1 MRTLFAAVGCGVV
14 CLTTPA
20 SATAAP
26 VKHCGDSPQGGVYDI
41 KAKNLSC
48 RKARKMALGWYHRGR
63 PMPAHFTC
71 RLSSGPKPARCHHGR
86 RSFSFIFSE

>member
-1 MRTLFAAVGCGVV
+1 MRALVGVAAICLVV
-14 CLTTPA
+14 LVPSTTA
-20 SATAAP
+20 MAAP

-48 RKARKMALGWYHRGR
+48 RKARKMALGWYHHGR

-71 RLSSGPKPARCHHGR
+71 RLQSGPKPARCHHGR
-86 RSFSFIFSE
+86 RSFSFVFSE